1 MPRLSSAQQRALD
14 RIRDAAASGVM
25 PSRLAALVMRAL
37 SAAIP
42 CDGYRFLGVDPR
54 TLLVTR
60 VLAASDN
67 DLDPRNEWLRE
78 VYLQSG
84 RLSYIELPE
93 MMRAGMYAAAM
104 QDRQEHSYGYTDDL
118 LGRLSP
124 REHHE
129 LFHALR
135 SPVGGTLF
143 GCFPARKQ
151 WVAAV
156 QMYRRD
162 GLRPFRPGDV
172 AFMNR
177 WHQLRLEVD
186 DKKKRSLRVD
196 GQHGVIP

>member
-54 TLLVTR
+54 TLLITR

-104 QDRQEHSYGYTDDL
+104 QEAIREAANLAVIEGEADDL
-118 LGRLSP
+118 LLSGGRIAGIRLADG
-124 REHHE
+124 REE
-129 LFHALR
+129 ITR
-135 SPVGGTLF
+135 YDE
-143 GCFPARKQ
+143 K
-151 WVAAV
+151 
-156 QMYRRD
+156 RRPD
-162 GLRPFRPGDV
+162 R
-172 AFMNR
+172 ACAT
-177 WHQLRLEVD
+177 EA
-186 DKKKRSLRVD
+186 
-196 GQHGVIP
+196 